1 MKLNENSELQ
11 IPLRNL
17 ISLIIAVAIGVW
29 GYFSLTER
37 LSYLENELA
46 NGSKQV
52 EGNTAWINSFKPPP
66 EVQDTIVRVRTIE
79 ERLVKLETVVDG
91 HVNRKR

>member
-17 ISLIIAVAIGVW
+17 ISLIIAVALGVW

-37 LSYLENELA
+37 ITFLENELA
-46 NGSKQV
+46 NGSAQV
-52 EGNTAWINSFKPPP
+52 ESNTKWINTFEPPS
-66 EVQDTIVRVRTIE
+66 EVQETIKRVRD
-79 ERLVKLETVVDG
+79 LELKHATLEQIVDN

>member
-1 MKLNENSELQ
+1 MKLNENSEIQ

-17 ISLIIAVAIGVW
+17 ISLIIAVALGVW

-37 LSYLENELA
+37 ISFLENELS
-46 NGSKQV
+46 NGSVQV
-52 EGNTAWINSFKPPP
+52 EENTKWINGFQPPP
-66 EVQDTIVRVRTIE
+66 AVQETIKRVRELELKITTLETIV
-79 ERLVKLETVVDG
+79 DN

>member
-1 MKLNENSELQ
+1 MKELQ

-17 ISLIIAVAIGVW
+17 IPLIIAVALGVW

-37 LSYLENELA
+37 ITFLENELA
-46 NGSKQV
+46 NGSDQV
-52 EGNTAWINSFKPPP
+52 EENTKWIKTFEPPS
-66 EVQDTIVRVRTIE
+66 EAIKRVRD
-79 ERLVKLETVVDG
+79 LELKHATLEQIVDN